1 MVNKWEIFYCNLNPT
16 QGSEQQGTRPV
27 LIVSTDIV
35 NHILPIST
43 VLPLSGIQSGD
54 KFYHTEIL
62 LPAIK
67 TGLTKDSVAMVQ
79 QIRTVSQQRLTNKAG
94 ELNDHLLRESV
105 KEALRQY
112 FEI

>member
-1 MVNKWEIFYCNLNPT
+1 MVNKWEIFFCDLNPT

-27 LIVSTDIV
+27 LVISNDIV

-43 VLPLSGIQSGD
+43 VLPLSSIKPGD
-54 KFYHTEIL
+54 QIYPTEIQ
-62 LPAIK
+62 LPAAM
-67 TGLTKDSVAMVQ
+67 TGLPKDSVAMVQ
-79 QIRTVSQQRLTNKAG
+79 QIRTVAQQRLINKAG
-94 ELNDHLLRESV
+94 DLADNDLREAV

>member
-1 MVNKWEIFYCNLNPT
+1 MVNKWEIYYCDLNPT

-27 LIVSTDIV
+27 IVISNDVV

-43 VLPLSGIQSGD
+43 VLPFSSVKPKD
-54 KFYHTEIL
+54 KIYPTEVL
-62 LPAIK
+62 LPATK
-67 TGLTKDSVAMVQ
+67 TGLPKDSVAMVQ
-79 QIRTVSQQRLTNKAG
+79 QIRTVTQRRLSNKAG
-94 ELNDHLLRESV
+94 ELADELLQEQV

>member
-1 MVNKWEIFYCNLNPT
+1 MVNKWEIFFCDLNPT

-27 LIVSTDIV
+27 LVISNDIV

-43 VLPLSGIQSGD
+43 VLPLSSIKPGD
-54 KFYHTEIL
+54 KIYPTEIQ
-62 LPAIK
+62 LPAAM
-67 TGLTKDSVAMVQ
+67 TGLPKDSVAMVQ
-79 QIRTVSQQRLTNKAG
+79 QIRTVAQQRLINKAG
-94 ELNDHLLRESV
+94 DLADNDLREAV